1 MRRLDSETNKQRQ
14 GETELKKSTLIVA
27 AAVLV
32 SAPAYAVKCYD
43 GEMGFNELVYSS
55 EEELRAE
62 YCAAMGFSDLYLK
75 FMREDTDRGRIP
87 PREYSNRVSGC
98 VNYSGQINKVLKK
111 EYNVPIGSVKC
122 EK

>member
-1 MRRLDSETNKQRQ
+1 M
-14 GETELKKSTLIVA
+14 KKSILVVA
-27 AAVLV
+27 ALLV

-62 YCAAMGFSDLYLK
+62 YCAAMGFSGLYLK
-75 FMREDTDRGRIP
+75 FMRQDTDRGRIP
-87 PREYSNRVSGC
+87 PREYSNKVRAC
-98 VNYSGQINKVLKK
+98 VDYSGRINKVLKK